1 MSRIFAYCRV
11 SVDDSTNEN
20 QIEAIKNAGYTIPKT
35 RIIEDVVSGSVAAM
49 ERKEFSNLV
58 THKLEAGDTLV
69 VLKLDRLGRDC
80 IDLQKTVD
88 MLIAK
93 GIKLI
98 CLDLPVQ
105 DLSKPEGRMMLQM
118 FGAFAEFERNRI
130 RERTKQGLQRVKAQ
144 GKVLG
149 RPVAKNTTQAVQEHK
164 MQGLSQS
171 QVAKVLGL
179 SVRTVSR
186 HWCKETY

>member
-149 RPVAKNTTQAVQEHK
+149 RPVAVNTTEAVLEHK
-164 MQGLSQS
+164 AKGLSQS
-171 QVAKVLGL
+171 QVAKLLNL

-186 HWCKETY
+186 HWTKTL